1 MSNRRV
7 SVDQLAS
14 AVNEVLSE
22 YTDDLAVVVKETA
35 KEVADKTAM
44 QLKGSS
50 PKRIGGY
57 AKSWRAKVMSEST
70 DNLEVTVYNAR
81 WYMLTHLLE
90 HGHAKRGGG
99 RVAARPHIAAAEQAG
114 MQMYQEELEKRIQN
128 M

>member
-1 MSNRRV
+1 MSSRKV

-14 AVNEVLSE
+14 AVNDVLSE
-22 YTDDLAVVVKETA
+22 YTDELAIVVKETA
-35 KEVADKTAM
+35 KEVADKTAT

-70 DNLEVTVYNAR
+70 DNLEITVYNAR

-114 MQMYQEELEKRIQN
+114 IQMYEDELKRKIEG

>member
-1 MSNRRV
+1 MSNRKV
-7 SVDQLAS
+7 SIDQLAS
-14 AVNEVLSE
+14 VVNEALSE
-22 YTDDLAVVVKETA
+22 YTDDLAIVVKDTA
-35 KEVADKTAM
+35 KEVGDKTAK
-44 QLKGSS
+44 QLKGTS

-57 AKSWRAKVMSEST
+57 ARNWRAKVISEST
-70 DNLEVTVYNAR
+70 ENVEVTVHNAR

-114 MQMYQEELEKRIQN
+114 IQMYQDELKRRIEG